1 MPTLTCP
8 STDLNFLS
16 PIGFRLSIERLPNVA
31 FFTQEIQ
38 LPTVTLEPLEE
49 ATPLSVIKVPS
60 ERLNFG
66 ELNITF
72 AVDGQMNNW
81 FEAFKWMR
89 GLGFP
94 EDQTQY
100 TVENQIRS
108 FEASSELAKN
118 YSDAKLMVLGANNAP
133 IRTFNFVDC
142 FPSSLGGIQ
151 FGTTYTD
158 VQYATAS
165 LTLEYSYFTVDN
177 SSF

>member
-31 FFTQEIQ
+31 FFTQQID

-49 ATPLSVIKVPS
+49 ATPLSTIKIPS

-66 ELNITF
+66 ELSLMF

-81 FEAFKWMR
+81 NEVFKWMK

-94 EDQTQY
+94 EDPTQY
-100 TVENQIRS
+100 TTENMLRS
-108 FEASSELAKN
+108 FDTSSDLSKN
-118 YSDAKLMVLGANNAP
+118 YSDARLMILGANNLP
-133 IRTFNFVDC
+133 IRTFTFVDC

-151 FGTTYTD
+151 FGTTHTD

>member
-1 MPTLTCP
+1 MATLSCP

-16 PIGFRLSIERLPNVA
+16 PTGFRLSIERLPNVA
-31 FFTQEIQ
+31 YFTQEIS
-38 LPTVTLEPLEE
+38 LPTVTLDPLEE
-49 ATPLSVIKVPS
+49 PTPLSVIKIPS

-81 FEAFKWMR
+81 YEVFKWMQ
-89 GLGFP
+89 GLGYP
-94 EDQTQY
+94 EDRTQY
-100 TVENQIRS
+100 TVENQMRS
-108 FEASSELAKN
+108 FESSSELSKN
-118 YSDAKLMVLGANNAP
+118 YSDAKLIILGANNSP

-142 FPSSLGGIQ
+142 FPSSLSGIQ

-165 LTLEYSYFTVDN
+165 LTLEYNRFTIDEIPV
-177 SSF
+177 